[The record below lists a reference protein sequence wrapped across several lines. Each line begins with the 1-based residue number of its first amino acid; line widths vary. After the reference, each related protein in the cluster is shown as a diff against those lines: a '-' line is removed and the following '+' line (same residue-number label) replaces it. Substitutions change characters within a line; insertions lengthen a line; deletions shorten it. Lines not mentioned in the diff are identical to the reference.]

1 MRIVE
6 PVITSKMMEKRE
18 KILES
23 AQVLFAEKGYVN
35 TPVREIIDLSGYGTG
50 TFYKYFNNKEEV
62 LKVLLQDFLDQIISA
77 VREFFNRE
85 KDLYV
90 RFIESK
96 RVMLE
101 VFARNQK
108 MAEIYSRVHG
118 ISDSIDQCL
127 QEFDDRFLAFT
138 SRNIEYGIKRGLF
151 RDLPVTPVASAT
163 LAIIRYA
170 VNQWIVRKTISEPE
184 MIDMVIS
191 FHHSLAVGIV
201 KDHSL
206 ITQYETYKIL
216 DGKIG

>member
-1 MRIVE
+1 ME

-127 QEFDDRFLAFT
+127 QEFDNRFLAFT

-206 ITQYETYKIL
+206 ITQYETI
-216 DGKIG
+216 

>member
-201 KDHSL
+201 KNHSL
-206 ITQYETYKIL
+206 ITPYETI
-216 DGKIG
+216 

>member
-35 TPVREIIDLSGYGTG
+35 TPVREIIHLSGYGTG

-206 ITQYETYKIL
+206 ITQYETI
-216 DGKIG
+216 

>member
-1 MRIVE
+1 VRIVE

>member
-101 VFARNQK
+101 VFARNRK

-206 ITQYETYKIL
+206 ITPYETI
-216 DGKIG
+216 

>member
-127 QEFDDRFLAFT
+127 QEFDNRFLAFT

>member
-1 MRIVE
+1 VE
-6 PVITSKMMEKRE
+6 PVITAKMQEKRE

-23 AQVLFAEKGYVN
+23 ALLLFAEKGYVN

-50 TFYKYFNNKEEV
+50 TFYKYFINKEDV
-62 LKVLLQDFLDQIISA
+62 LKILLQGFLDQIVSA
-77 VREFFNRE
+77 VREFFRRE
-85 KDLYV
+85 EDLYV

-101 VFARNQK
+101 VFACNQK

-118 ISDSIDQCL
+118 INDSIDQCL

-138 SRNIEYGIKRGLF
+138 SRNIEYGIEKGLF

-163 LAIIRYA
+163 LAIINYA
-170 VNQWIVRKTISEPE
+170 VNQWIVRKTISVPE

-191 FHHSLAVGIV
+191 FHHALAIGMV

-206 ITQYETYKIL
+206 IKQYESI
-216 DGKIG
+216 

>member
-127 QEFDDRFLAFT
+127 QEFDNRFLAFT

-191 FHHSLAVGIV
+191 FHHSLAFGIV

-206 ITQYETYKIL
+206 ITPYETI
-216 DGKIG
+216 

>member
-101 VFARNQK
+101 VFARNRK

-127 QEFDDRFLAFT
+127 QEFDNRFLAFT

>member
-1 MRIVE
+1 VRIVE

-127 QEFDDRFLAFT
+127 QEFDNRFLAFT

-206 ITQYETYKIL
+206 ITPYETI
-216 DGKIG
+216 

>member
-1 MRIVE
+1 VRIVE

-127 QEFDDRFLAFT
+127 QEFDNRFLAFT

-206 ITQYETYKIL
+206 ITQYETI
-216 DGKIG
+216 

>member
-206 ITQYETYKIL
+206 ITPYETI
-216 DGKIG
+216 

>member
-206 ITQYETYKIL
+206 ITQYETI
-216 DGKIG
+216 

>member
-1 MRIVE
+1 M
-6 PVITSKMMEKRE
+6 
-18 KILES
+18 ES

-206 ITQYETYKIL
+206 ITQYETI
-216 DGKIG
+216 

>member
-1 MRIVE
+1 VRIVE

-206 ITQYETYKIL
+206 ITPYETI
-216 DGKIG
+216 

>member
-127 QEFDDRFLAFT
+127 QEFDNRFLAFT

-206 ITQYETYKIL
+206 ITQYETI
-216 DGKIG
+216 

>member
-127 QEFDDRFLAFT
+127 QEFDNRFLAFT

-206 ITQYETYKIL
+206 ITPYETI
-216 DGKIG
+216 

>member
-1 MRIVE
+1 M
-6 PVITSKMMEKRE
+6 TSKMLEKRE

-50 TFYKYFNNKEEV
+50 TFYKYFINKEEV

-206 ITQYETYKIL
+206 ITPYETI
-216 DGKIG
+216 